1 MNQWS
6 FVLQVSLSCSR
17 IPKQQFCIQGGPKV
31 LKLIHLPSIKIVVL
45 SATGMTDELQT
56 NTRGLFI
63 VLYFPVRSWPCRRKT
78 GRGRGRKSRPSLFPF
93 LPLLSVPATQVTY
106 LWWPYWFQVY
116 RGVVSASLK
125 FYITATVGTSWNK
138 TLRSVHFGVVVV
150 EPINCKRGGIVRNE
164 IR

>member
-1 MNQWS
+1 MDQWS
-6 FVLQVSLSCSR
+6 FVLQVSLSCSW

-45 SATGMTDELQT
+45 SATGVTDQLQT

-93 LPLLSVPATQVTY
+93 LPLLSVPATQATTEVSY
-106 LWWPYWFQVY
+106 NFLKKI
-116 RGVVSASLK
+116 SASLK
-125 FYITATVGTSWNK
+125 FCITATVGNSWNK